1 VSATVREDAADEV
14 HRVIVNVVKEQELDY
29 ALHESATG
37 GLPGIVVALPGE
49 RRLITNLILTVGLH
63 GVRVEAFLCRKPEE
77 NFEGVYRFML
87 RRNRKLYGLAYTLDN
102 LGDIYL
108 IGRMSLHSVTPDE
121 LDRIFGQVVDVVD
134 RDFNTLLEL
143 GFRTSIQKE
152 WDWRVKRGESLKNLR
167 AFAHLIE
174 GENGSDGQ
182 DA

>member
-1 VSATVREDAADEV
+1 MSPTESQDSADEV
-14 HRVIVNVVKEQELDY
+14 YRLIEATIKEQDLDY
-29 ALHESATG
+29 ALHESQSG

-49 RRLITNLILTVGLH
+49 RRLITNVILTVGMH

-77 NFEGVYRFML
+77 NYEGVYRFML

-152 WDWRVKRGESLKNLR
+152 WEWRVKRGESLKNLR
-167 AFAHLIE
+167 AFAHLI
-174 GENGSDGQ
+174 DGQ
-182 DA
+182 NGADDQDG

>member
-1 VSATVREDAADEV
+1 VSGTVREDAAEEV
-14 HRVIVNVVKEQELDY
+14 HHVIENAIKEQGLEY
-29 ALHESATG
+29 ELHENDSG

-49 RRLITNLILTVGLH
+49 RRLITNMILSVGMH

-77 NFEGVYRFML
+77 NYEGVYRFML

-121 LDRIFGQVVDVVD
+121 LDRIFGQVVDLVD

-152 WDWRVKRGESLKNLR
+152 WEWRVKRGESLKNLR
-167 AFAHLIE
+167 AFEHLIE
-174 GENGSDGQ
+174 DEPGSDGR
-182 DA
+182 DG

>member
-1 VSATVREDAADEV
+1 VSGTVREDAANEV
-14 HRVIVNVVKEQELDY
+14 HQVIERAVKEQQLEY
-29 ALHESATG
+29 ALQESDSG

-49 RRLITNLILTVGLH
+49 RRLITNMVMAVGLH

-121 LDRIFGQVVDVVD
+121 LDRIFGQLVDVVD

-152 WDWRVKRGESLKNLR
+152 WDWRVKRGESLKNLK
-167 AFAHLIE
+167 AFEHLIE
-174 GENGSDGQ
+174 GDDR

>member
-1 VSATVREDAADEV
+1 MTAAASDDVAADV
-14 HRVIVNVVKEQELDY
+14 HRTIETAVAEQELEY
-29 ALHESATG
+29 ALHDSDTG

-49 RRLITNLILTVGLH
+49 RRLVTNTILTVGRH
-63 GVRVEAFLCRKPEE
+63 GVRVEAFLCRRPEE
-77 NFEGVYRFML
+77 NDEGVYRFML

-108 IGRMSLHSVTPDE
+108 IGRMSLHAVTAEE

-152 WDWRVKRGESLKNLR
+152 WEWRVKRGESLKNLR
-167 AFAHLIE
+167 AFEHLI
-174 GENGSDGQ
+174 DD

>member
-1 VSATVREDAADEV
+1 MSELGREEHAAEV
-14 HRVIVNVVKEQELDY
+14 HRIIEHAVKEQDLEY
-29 ALHESATG
+29 ALHDRDTG
-37 GLPGIVVALPGE
+37 GLPGVVVALPGE
-49 RRLITNLILTVGLH
+49 RRLVTNLIISVGLH

-152 WDWRVKRGESLKNLR
+152 WEWRVKRGESLKNLE
-167 AFAHLIE
+167 AFEHLIE
-174 GENGSDGQ
+174 DDS
-182 DA
+182 

>member
-1 VSATVREDAADEV
+1 MTAAASDDVAADV
-14 HRVIVNVVKEQELDY
+14 HRTIEAAVTEQELEY
-29 ALHESATG
+29 ALHDSDTG

-49 RRLITNLILTVGLH
+49 RRLVTNTILTVGRH
-63 GVRVEAFLCRKPEE
+63 GVRVEAFLCRRPEE
-77 NFEGVYRFML
+77 NDEGVYRFML

-108 IGRMSLHSVTPDE
+108 IGRMSLHAVTAEE

-152 WDWRVKRGESLKNLR
+152 WEWRVKRGESLKNLR
-167 AFAHLIE
+167 AFEHLI
-174 GENGSDGQ
+174 DD